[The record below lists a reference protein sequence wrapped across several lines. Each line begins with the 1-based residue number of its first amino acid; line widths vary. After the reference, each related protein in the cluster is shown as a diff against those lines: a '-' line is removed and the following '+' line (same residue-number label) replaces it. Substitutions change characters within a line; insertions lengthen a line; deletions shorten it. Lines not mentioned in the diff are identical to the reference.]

1 MRPPRLSS
9 AIPMARPAKAEKTKE
24 NPAENTTPADIPIA
38 CISLR
43 RGCLGF
49 PLFFSPTRGLP
60 QMDFT
65 GSYGT
70 IIDLDRRKR
79 YDVYEVPIIR
89 HGRFHGYEAFI

>member
-1 MRPPRLSS
+1 
-9 AIPMARPAKAEKTKE
+9 
-24 NPAENTTPADIPIA
+24 
-38 CISLR
+38 
-43 RGCLGF
+43 
-49 PLFFSPTRGLP
+49 LFFSPTRGLP